1 MSQYNRSMSENI
13 IVINRG
19 DTYEFDLT
27 INDDSLNGRYILQ
40 DDDVLYFGLMDPHQ
54 KFEDALLRKRY
65 TKDDCDEGGNLNIEI
80 RPEDTI
86 DLLPGVYYY
95 AVKLHR
101 MKNTESEFIDKV
113 ITVINKTKFVLND

>member
-1 MSQYNRSMSENI
+1 MGSINKNLAYNI
-13 IVINRG
+13 ITINRG

-54 KFEDALLRKRY
+54 KFEDALLSKRY
-65 TKDDCDEGGNLNIEI
+65 TKDDCDEGGNLNIQI

-95 AVKLHR
+95 SIKLHR
-101 MKNTESEFIDKV
+101 MKNTETEFIDKV
-113 ITVINKTKFVLND
+113 ITIINKTKFVIND

>member
-1 MSQYNRSMSENI
+1 MGSTNKNFAANI
-13 IVINRG
+13 ITINRG
-19 DTYEFDLT
+19 DTYAFDLT
-27 INDDSLNGRYILQ
+27 IYDDSTDGRYILQ
-40 DDDVLYFGLMDPHQ
+40 DDDVLYFGLMDPRQ

-80 RPEDTI
+80 RPEDTL

-113 ITVINKTKFVLND
+113 ITVINKTKFVIND

>member
-13 IVINRG
+13 KVINRG

-65 TKDDCDEGGNLNIEI
+65 TKDDCDEGGNLIIEI

-86 DLLPGVYYY
+86 DLLPGVY
-95 AVKLHR
+95 
-101 MKNTESEFIDKV
+101 
-113 ITVINKTKFVLND
+113 

>member
-1 MSQYNRSMSENI
+1 MGSINKNLAYNI
-13 IVINRG
+13 ITINRG

-65 TKDDCDEGGNLNIEI
+65 TKDDCDEGGNLNIQI

-95 AVKLHR
+95 SIKLHR
-101 MKNTESEFIDKV
+101 MKNTETEFIDKV
-113 ITVINKTKFVLND
+113 ITIINKTKFVIND